1 MARSMKSR
9 AALAAA
15 AVLALLAVLAAP
27 SAAQDFTVGTPTT
40 PPAGAAD
47 ASKFTSTEAV
57 HTTTITMEEMK
68 NARLQLAPQLTPEQ
82 AAALIEA
89 ARAPAP
95 TDAPGV
101 ESGASYAP
109 FRGGAVPLS
118 VGTGGWSFSDTRVGR
133 SARNLAAYARPAGKL
148 YFQIGTAWY
157 ICSASLIGRSL
168 LVTAAHCVCSFGQN
182 TFYTNHIFIP
192 DYDVDFPATNVQFTA
207 ASIVVAT
214 SYLQGTDTCT
224 QSGVICSND
233 LALIWL
239 NLNNGKQAF
248 QSANNLYYNYVVN
261 GFEATTAPVDGFASV
276 TVPKYLAIT
285 QLGYPADWDAAGK
298 MQLSTSPGF
307 PLNVAVNSN
316 TMKNIVRG
324 SSMTGGSSGG
334 PWMLNW
340 GVSATASNGVTYGT
354 LNVRNAIVGVTSWGY
369 INKDIKIQG
378 ASAFAMNNEFPNAKY
393 GIRGGGNIGAFVDYA
408 CEWGWGLQAL
418 GYCR

>member
-1 MARSMKSR
+1 
-9 AALAAA
+9 
-15 AVLALLAVLAAP
+15 
-27 SAAQDFTVGTPTT
+27 
-40 PPAGAAD
+40 
-47 ASKFTSTEAV
+47 
-57 HTTTITMEEMK
+57 MK
-68 NARLQLAPQLTPEQ
+68 NARLELARQLTPEQ
-82 AAALIEA
+82 AAALVAA

-95 TDAPGV
+95 ADAPGV

-109 FRGGAVPLS
+109 SRGGVVPLS
-118 VGTGGWSFSDTRVGR
+118 VGTGGWSFSDTRAGR
-133 SARNLAAYARPAGKL
+133 SARNIAGYVRPAGVL

-157 ICSASLIGRSL
+157 MCSASLIGKSL
-168 LVTAAHCVCSFGQN
+168 LVTAAHCVCEFGQS
-182 TFYTNHIFIP
+182 TFYTNHVFIP

-207 ASIVVAT
+207 ASMVVAT
-214 SYLQGTDTCT
+214 SYLQGTDTCEP
-224 QSGVICSND
+224 GAEGIVCSND

-276 TVPKYLAIT
+276 TVPKYLAMT
-285 QLGYPADWDAAGK
+285 QLGYPAAWDAGGK

-307 PLNVAVNSN
+307 PLNVAVNGK
-316 TMKNIVRG
+316 TMKNVVRG

-334 PWMLNW
+334 PRMLNW

-369 INKDIKIQG
+369 IDNGIKIQG
-378 ASAFAMNNEFPNAKY
+378 ASMFAINADFPNAKY
-393 GIRGGGNIGAFVDYA
+393 GIRGGGNIGALVDFA
-408 CEWGWGLQAL
+408 CESGWGLQAL